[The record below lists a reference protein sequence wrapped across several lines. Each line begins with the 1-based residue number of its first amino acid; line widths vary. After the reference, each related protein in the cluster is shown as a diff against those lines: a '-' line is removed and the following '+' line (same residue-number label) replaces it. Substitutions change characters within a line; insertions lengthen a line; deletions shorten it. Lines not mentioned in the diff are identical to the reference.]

1 MISRKVITVLIYI
14 LLVVLLFVFQPS
26 MMFDQDGNIK
36 VFDFETRDDTTLMP
50 LILILPLLA
59 IISYMIVLMIEMIM
73 T

>member
-26 MMFDQDGNIK
+26 MMFDQYGNIK